1 VRTLVRGIGFGISC
15 LVVGCVL
22 WRRRAIHQIVDGFW
36 RGERWLATEPLQ
48 GEWGSVWLTITLNRV
63 PFPDGALL
71 LSPLFEPG
79 YVLGI
84 HSSPTQDEARL
95 LWRVLGFPLPHR
107 LDHVHVLGPLDVLGV
122 EVPLLQLRL
131 VLLLPV
137 V

>member
-1 VRTLVRGIGFGISC
+1 MRLLAAGCHTPNPRRVLETGM
-15 LVVGCVL
+15 VVST
-22 WRRRAIHQIVDGFW
+22 RA
-36 RGERWLATEPLQ
+36 LQ
-48 GEWGSVWLTITLNRV
+48 GEWESVWLTITLDRV

-95 LWRVLGFPLPHR
+95 LWGVLGLPFPHL

-137 V
+137 T